1 MSDDQIKSAEQL
13 AKEALA
19 EADAEVESSNKVA
32 ETLGTL
38 QNLIERHAL
47 NLEEISKQL
56 KETNESL
63 RSVFEND
70 TTLTEAENEA
80 QSFTSKVKERK
91 SQLQSDPQ
99 VTSLKIKIGEL
110 KEQQKELEETLSNH
124 LINYHSLTNSKSFD
138 TSDGDQWDFSI
149 KAKIRP
155 RGKK

>member
-1 MSDDQIKSAEQL
+1 M
-13 AKEALA
+13 
-19 EADAEVESSNKVA
+19 
-32 ETLGTL
+32 
-38 QNLIERHAL
+38 ER
-47 NLEEISKQL
+47 
-56 KETNESL
+56 
-63 RSVFEND
+63 
-70 TTLTEAENEA
+70 EA
-80 QSFTSKVKERK
+80 QVHTSKMKERK

-99 VTSLKIKIGEL
+99 VTSLKIMIAEL

>member
-13 AKEALA
+13 AKEALE

-47 NLEEISKQL
+47 NLEEIRKQI

-70 TTLTEAENEA
+70 TTLSTAQEEA
-80 QSFTSKVKERK
+80 QAVTSKVKERR

-99 VTSLKIKIGEL
+99 VTSLKIKVGEL

-149 KAKIRP
+149 RAKIRP

>member
-47 NLEEISKQL
+47 NLEEIRKQI

-70 TTLTEAENEA
+70 TTLSTAQEEA
-80 QSFTSKVKERK
+80 QAVTSKVKERR

-99 VTSLKIKIGEL
+99 VTSLKIKVGEL

-124 LINYHSLTNSKSFD
+124 LINYHTLTNSKSFD

-149 KAKIRP
+149 RAKIRP